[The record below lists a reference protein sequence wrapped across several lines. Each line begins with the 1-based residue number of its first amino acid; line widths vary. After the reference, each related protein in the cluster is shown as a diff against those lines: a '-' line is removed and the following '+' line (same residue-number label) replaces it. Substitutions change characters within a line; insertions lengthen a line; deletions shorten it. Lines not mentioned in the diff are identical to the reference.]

1 MVRILGGAVAGVV
14 AWIVVVTILDFGLG
28 YGWPE
33 YHAVEKPM
41 LFTVPMMIA
50 RLTESGISSIIG
62 GYVAALIGRNKYQS
76 SLIAGII
83 LLIPFGYFHLFMIFA
98 KFPPWYHATF
108 LVSLIVLSMMGGSL
122 MKRRRVFAS

>member
-1 MVRILGGAVAGVV
+1 MVRILGGALAGAVT
-14 AWIVVVTILDFGLG
+14 WFVVVSILDLGLR
-28 YGWPE
+28 YAWPD
-33 YHAVEKPM
+33 YHAVEKDM

-76 SLIAGII
+76 SLISGVI
-83 LLIPFGYFHLFMIFA
+83 LLIPFGYFHLFVIFA

-108 LVSLIVLSMMGGSL
+108 LISLVVLSMLGGSL

>member
-1 MVRILGGAVAGVV
+1 MLRIIGGAIAGVV
-14 AWIVVVTILDFGLG
+14 TWLVVAEILDLGLR
-28 YGWPE
+28 YGWAD
-33 YHAVEKPM
+33 YHAVEKAM
-41 LFTVPMMIA
+41 TFTLPMMIA
-50 RLTESGISSIIG
+50 RLTESGISSIVG

-83 LLIPFGYFHLFMIFA
+83 LLIPFGWFHLFVIFA

-108 LVSLIVLSMMGGSL
+108 LVSLIVLSMLGGSL